1 MLDLMKALRSGEEMG
16 VRMPIKQRNA
26 LDAQQA
32 EELFEKVDETGH
44 SNKEC
49 GRAPAL
55 SPATVRTR
63 RGCRPAFGR

>member
-1 MLDLMKALRSGEEMG
+1 MLDLMQALRSGEEMG

-44 SNKEC
+44 SNKDAAE
-49 GRAPAL
+49 RQR
-55 SPATVRTR
+55 SPAALRTR